1 MPEKIIGFSKLSR
14 EDKISWISSNFLNES
29 SEFKKI
35 LNSYLNNDTEIQS
48 LHNSFSEN
56 SISNFYLPYSVSPN
70 FLINNK
76 NYCIPLVTE
85 ESSVVAALSNSSKFW
100 FERGG
105 FKSNIINNLKN
116 GQIHFMFKGKKK
128 LLEKLINDNVL
139 DLIKS
144 TDEITKRMRARGG
157 GIKKIK
163 LIDKSSDLKDYLQL
177 SVDFITV
184 DSMGANFINSC
195 LEKISKTFKELIIKS
210 NYFKDSEKDIKII
223 MSILSNYTPDCLVE
237 ASVECN
243 LDELGTIEG
252 LPSREF
258 ASKFKSAFDIA
269 QIDINRAVTHNKGI
283 MNGID
288 AVLISTGN
296 DFRAVEAGIH
306 AYASSD
312 GYYKSLSKCSII
324 NDNFKISLKIPVSV
338 GTVGGITDL
347 HPMVKLS
354 LQMVGNPTSLDLM
367 KIICSVGLAQNFA
380 AVKSLVSSG
389 IQKGHMKMH
398 LINLLI
404 KNSANKTQIENSK
417 EYFKDK
423 EINNQSVIEFLN
435 LKNLK

>member
-14 EDKISWISSNFLNES
+14 EEKIDWISSNFLNDAI
-29 SEFKKI
+29 EFKSI
-35 LNSYLNNDTEIQS
+35 LNKYLNDDNEIQS

-100 FERGG
+100 YERGG
-105 FKSNIINNLKN
+105 FTSNLINNIKN
-116 GQIHFMFKGKKK
+116 GQIHFLFKGKKES
-128 LLEKLINDNVL
+128 LEKLIIENEL

-157 GIKKIK
+157 GINKII
-163 LIDKSSDLKDYLQL
+163 LVDKSSELNDYFQL
-177 SVDFITV
+177 SVDFITC

-195 LEKISKTFKELIIKS
+195 LEKISKAFRELVLIS
-210 NYFKDSEKDIKII
+210 NNLQESEKEIEII
-223 MSILSNYTPDCLVE
+223 MSILSNYTPDSLVE

-243 LDELGTIEG
+243 IDELGTIDG
-252 LPSREF
+252 LSSREF
-258 ASKFKSAFDIA
+258 SSKFKKAFDIA

-283 MNGID
+283 MNGVD

-306 AYASSD
+306 AYASSNGD
-312 GYYKSLSKCSII
+312 YKSLSQCSII
-324 NDNFKISLKIPVSV
+324 DNKFKISLKIPLSV

-354 LQMVGNPTSLDLM
+354 LQMLGNPNSSDLM

-404 KNSANKTQIENSK
+404 KNNASKIQIEKSK

-423 EINNQSVIEFLN
+423 EINNQSVTKFLN
-435 LKNLK
+435 LKD

>member
-163 LIDKSSDLKDYLQL
+163 LIDKSNDLKDYLQL

-354 LQMVGNPTSLDLM
+354 LQMLGNPTSLDLM

>member
-1 MPEKIIGFSKLSR
+1 
-14 EDKISWISSNFLNES
+14 
-29 SEFKKI
+29 
-35 LNSYLNNDTEIQS
+35 
-48 LHNSFSEN
+48 
-56 SISNFYLPYSVSPN
+56 
-70 FLINNK
+70 
-76 NYCIPLVTE
+76 
-85 ESSVVAALSNSSKFW
+85 
-100 FERGG
+100 
-105 FKSNIINNLKN
+105 
-116 GQIHFMFKGKKK
+116 
-128 LLEKLINDNVL
+128 
-139 DLIKS
+139 
-144 TDEITKRMRARGG
+144 
-157 GIKKIK
+157 
-163 LIDKSSDLKDYLQL
+163 
-177 SVDFITV
+177 
-184 DSMGANFINSC
+184 
-195 LEKISKTFKELIIKS
+195 
-210 NYFKDSEKDIKII
+210 
-223 MSILSNYTPDCLVE
+223 
-237 ASVECN
+237 
-243 LDELGTIEG
+243 
-252 LPSREF
+252 PSREF

-312 GYYKSLSKCSII
+312 GYYKSLSQCSII

-354 LQMVGNPTSLDLM
+354 LQMLGNPTSLDLM

>member
-14 EDKISWISSNFLNES
+14 EDKINWISSNFLNES

-48 LHNSFSEN
+48 LHNTFSEN
-56 SISNFYLPYSVSPN
+56 SVSNFYLPYSVSPN

-76 NYCIPLVTE
+76 IYCIPLVTE

-105 FKSNIINNLKN
+105 FKSNIISNKKN
-116 GQIHFMFKGKKK
+116 GQIHFLFKGRKESI
-128 LLEKLINDNVL
+128 EKLVKDNVSN
-139 DLIKS
+139 LIKS
-144 TDEITKRMRARGG
+144 TDEITKKMRARGG
-157 GIKKIK
+157 GINKII
-163 LIDKSSDLKDYLQL
+163 LIDKSNDLSHYFQL
-177 SVDFITV
+177 SVEFITV

-195 LEKISKTFKELIIKS
+195 LEKISKTFKELVLKS
-210 NYFKDSEKDIKII
+210 KHLKDSEKEIEII

-243 LDELGTIEG
+243 IEELGTIDG
-252 LPSREF
+252 LSSREF
-258 ASKFKSAFDIA
+258 SSKFKSAFDIA
-269 QIDINRAVTHNKGI
+269 QVDISRAVTHNKGI
-283 MNGID
+283 MNGVD

-306 AYASSD
+306 AYASSA
-312 GYYKSLSKCSII
+312 GHYKSLSKCSII
-324 NDNFKISLKIPVSV
+324 DDKFKISLKIPLSV

-354 LQMVGNPTSLDLM
+354 HQMLGNPNSSELM
-367 KIICSVGLAQNFA
+367 KIICSIGLAQNFA

-398 LINLLI
+398 LINLLN
-404 KNSANKTQIENSK
+404 KNNANKSQIEDSK

-423 EINNQSVIEFLN
+423 EINNQSVIKFLN
-435 LKNLK
+435 LKD

>member
-14 EDKISWISSNFLNES
+14 EEKIDWISSNFLNDAI
-29 SEFKKI
+29 EFKSI
-35 LNSYLNNDTEIQS
+35 LNKYLNDDNEIQS

-100 FERGG
+100 HERGG
-105 FKSNIINNLKN
+105 FTSNLINNIKN
-116 GQIHFMFKGKKK
+116 GQIHFLFKGRKES
-128 LLEKLINDNVL
+128 LQKLIIQNEL
-139 DLIKS
+139 GLIKS

-157 GIKKIK
+157 GINKII
-163 LIDKSSDLKDYLQL
+163 LVDKSSELNDYFQL
-177 SVDFITV
+177 SVDFITC

-195 LEKISKTFKELIIKS
+195 LEKISKVFRELVLRS
-210 NYFKDSEKDIKII
+210 NNLQESEKEIEII
-223 MSILSNYTPDCLVE
+223 MSILSNYTPDSLVE

-243 LDELGTIEG
+243 IDELGTIDG
-252 LPSREF
+252 LSSREF
-258 ASKFKSAFDIA
+258 SSKFKKAFDIA

-283 MNGID
+283 MNGVD

-306 AYASSD
+306 AYASSN
-312 GYYKSLSKCSII
+312 GYYKSLSECSII
-324 NDNFKISLKIPVSV
+324 DNKFKISLKIPLSV

-354 LQMVGNPTSLDLM
+354 LQMLGNPNSSDLM

-380 AVKSLVSSG
+380 AIKSLVSSG

-404 KNSANKTQIENSK
+404 KNNASKSQIEKSK
-417 EYFKDK
+417 LYFKDK
-423 EINNQSVIEFLN
+423 EINNQSVTKFLN
-435 LKNLK
+435 LKD

>member
-14 EDKISWISSNFLNES
+14 EDKINWISSNFLNES

-48 LHNSFSEN
+48 LHNTFSEN

-76 NYCIPLVTE
+76 IYCIPLVTE

-105 FKSNIINNLKN
+105 FKSNIISNKKN
-116 GQIHFMFKGKKK
+116 GQIHFLFKGRKESI
-128 LLEKLINDNVL
+128 EKLVKDNVS

-144 TDEITKRMRARGG
+144 ADEITKKMRARGG
-157 GIKKIK
+157 GINKII
-163 LIDKSSDLKDYLQL
+163 LIDKSNDLSHYFQL

-195 LEKISKTFKELIIKS
+195 LEKISKKFKELVLKS
-210 NYFKDSEKDIKII
+210 THLKDSEKEIEII
-223 MSILSNYTPDCLVE
+223 MSILSNYTPNCLVE

-243 LDELGTIEG
+243 VEELGTIDG
-252 LPSREF
+252 LSSREF
-258 ASKFKSAFDIA
+258 SSKFKSAFDIA
-269 QIDINRAVTHNKGI
+269 QVDINRAVTHNKGI
-283 MNGID
+283 MNGVD

-306 AYASSD
+306 AYASSA
-312 GYYKSLSKCSII
+312 GHYKSLSKCSII
-324 NDNFKISLKIPVSV
+324 DDKFKISLKIPLSV

-354 LQMVGNPTSLDLM
+354 LQMLGNPNSSELM
-367 KIICSVGLAQNFA
+367 KIICSIGLAQNFA

-398 LINLLI
+398 LINLLN
-404 KNSANKTQIENSK
+404 KNNANKSQIEDSK

-423 EINNQSVIEFLN
+423 EINNQSVIKFLN
-435 LKNLK
+435 LKD

>member
-14 EDKISWISSNFLNES
+14 EDKINWISSNFLNES

-70 FLINNK
+70 FLINNR
-76 NYCIPLVTE
+76 NYCVPLVTE

-195 LEKISKTFKELIIKS
+195 LEQISITFERLINES
-210 NYFKDSEKDIKII
+210 DYLNESEKKIKII
-223 MSILSNYTPDCLVE
+223 MSILSNYTPECLVE
-237 ASVECN
+237 ASVECD
-243 LDELGTIEG
+243 LDKLGTISG
-252 LPSREF
+252 LSPHEF
-258 ASKFKSAFDIA
+258 SSKFKDAFDIA
-269 QIDINRAVTHNKGI
+269 QIDTGRAVTHNKGI

-288 AVLISTGN
+288 AIIISTGN
-296 DFRAVEAGIH
+296 DFRAVEAAVH
-306 AYASSD
+306 AFASSD
-312 GYYKSLSKCSII
+312 GNYKGLSQCSII
-324 NDNFKISLKIPVSV
+324 DNKFKISLKIPISV

-354 LQMVGNPTSLDLM
+354 HKILGNPSSSDLM
-367 KIICSVGLAQNFA
+367 KIICSVGLAQNFS
-380 AVKSLVSSG
+380 AVKSLVTLG

-398 LINLLI
+398 LINLLM
-404 KNSANKTQIENSK
+404 KNNASKIQIENAK
-417 EYFKDK
+417 EYFKNK
-423 EINNQSVIEFLN
+423 KINNQSVIEFLN
-435 LKNLK
+435 LKDFK

>member
-14 EDKISWISSNFLNES
+14 EDKINWISSNFLNES
-29 SEFKKI
+29 SEYKKI
-35 LNSYLNNDTEIQS
+35 LNSYLNNDNEIQS

-76 NYCIPLVTE
+76 NYCVPLVTE

-312 GYYKSLSKCSII
+312 GYYKSLSQCSII

-354 LQMVGNPTSLDLM
+354 LQMLGNPTSLDLM